1 MQRSSDNNKTLK
13 KIRFILGITSGKGG
27 VGKST
32 VTVDLGRAFMREG
45 LKVGI
50 LDGDIYGPSIH
61 EMLPEEKP
69 PRVQGNQ
76 VVPAIAGGMALMSV
90 AYFHKGR
97 NASVIRAPIANQ
109 IILQFIEEVDWEEL
123 DVLLVDF
130 PPGTGDIQITL
141 MQKVAFSG
149 VVVVTTPQD
158 LALLDVRKSAQ
169 MCMQMGAPLIG
180 VIENMSYFKDPQSGK
195 SHCLFGEGGGQVI
208 ADEFYIPLLAKIPI
222 DPAFNQKELDTSLY
236 LKEAAKKILEDLKDE
251 KVREIKEEDRYHF
264 SIHWLDGKKSL
275 YRGSDVQN
283 HCPCAKCVENGKTQE
298 IDSAT
303 EVERIVRVGRYGL
316 QLVFTKGCSQG
327 IYPFSLLR
335 DLDR

>member
-1 MQRSSDNNKTLK
+1 M
-13 KIRFILGITSGKGG
+13 
-27 VGKST
+27 GKST
-32 VTVDLGRAFMREG
+32 VTMDLGRAFLKQG

-69 PRVQGNQ
+69 PLVQGNQ
-76 VVPAIAGGMALMSV
+76 VLPARAGGMSVMSV

-109 IILQFIEEVDWEEL
+109 IILQFIEEVEWGEL

-141 MQKVAFSG
+141 MQNVAFSG
-149 VVVVTTPQD
+149 LVVVTTPQD

-169 MCMQMGAPLIG
+169 MCMQMGTPLIG
-180 VIENMSYFKDPQSGK
+180 VIENMSYFKDPQSGEF
-195 SHCLFGEGGGQVI
+195 HLLFGEGGGQAI
-208 ADEFYIPLLAKIPI
+208 ADEFYIPLLAKMPI
-222 DPAFNQKELDTSLY
+222 DPAFNQKEIDTSLY
-236 LKEAAKKILEDLKDE
+236 LEEASKKILEDLKDE

-275 YRGSDVQN
+275 YRWSDIQC
-283 HCPCAKCVENGKTQE
+283 HCPCAKCVGSGKTLK
-298 IDSAT
+298 IDSET
-303 EVERIVRVGRYGL
+303 EVERILRVGRYGL